1 MENNIRSFRIIDF
14 YTDWCA
20 PCKTL
25 SPILEE
31 LSIELGVEINKINID
46 ENDEV
51 AEFYNVRSI
60 PTLIF
65 IKDNLEVGR
74 HIGMIQKEKLKE
86 KILYYEHSK

>member
-1 MENNIRSFRIIDF
+1 MELKIIDF
-14 YTDWCA
+14 FTNWCA
-20 PCKTL
+20 PCRTL

-31 LSIELGVEINKINID
+31 VTKELNIELDKIDID

-65 IKDNLEVGR
+65 IKDKVEIGR
-74 HIGMIQKEKLKE
+74 HVGMIQKDKLIE
-86 KILYYEHSK
+86 KIKQYK

>member
-1 MENNIRSFRIIDF
+1 MELKIIDLMAN
-14 YTDWCA
+14 WCQ

-31 LSIELGVEINKINID
+31 VSKELAVQIDKVNID

-65 IKDNLEVGR
+65 IKDGVEIGR
-74 HIGMIQKEKLKE
+74 HIGMIQKDKLIE
-86 KILYYEHSK
+86 KIRQYE